1 MGITPRVSNSLFSEG
16 GEWSPPLGGDSRGGI
31 RSGRGGNAA
40 WNITT
45 IGLNTTVYLM
55 VIWRQLFS
63 SKTAYNILSV
73 RIFHK
78 LDYCKQL
85 NSPRSGKKFPLG
97 GDKVQGGGGLVG
109 GGLTSQG
116 GGNDLHSTVSPPVPP
131 SIRNPDSYVF
141 YTTKIFSVHTLLLL
155 PGSALGP
162 A

>member
-1 MGITPRVSNSLFSEG
+1 MVNVPPQSTGFLIHFSARG

-63 SKTAYNILSV
+63 SKTACNILSV

-97 GDKVQGGGGLVG
+97 GGQGTRRGGTD
-109 GGLTSQG
+109 LTR
-116 GGNDLHSTVSPPVPP
+116 GGNDLHSTVSPPQ
-131 SIRNPDSYVF
+131 SE
-141 YTTKIFSVHTLLLL
+141 TLLFSAFLFQSFFFLL
-155 PGSALGP
+155 GGGWGHLKFLFQK
-162 A
+162 